1 MTFCKV
7 LANAERDGETVTAYE
22 NVDKFSSVKRYEIV
36 VSRGSV
42 AIQVI
47 PTARTTWKRKFNELI
62 KG

>member
-7 LANAERDGETVTAYE
+7 LATAERDGETVTAYE

-36 VSRGSV
+36 VARESIAV
-42 AIQVI
+42 QVI
-47 PTARTTWKRKFNELI
+47 PTARTTWKKKFNELV